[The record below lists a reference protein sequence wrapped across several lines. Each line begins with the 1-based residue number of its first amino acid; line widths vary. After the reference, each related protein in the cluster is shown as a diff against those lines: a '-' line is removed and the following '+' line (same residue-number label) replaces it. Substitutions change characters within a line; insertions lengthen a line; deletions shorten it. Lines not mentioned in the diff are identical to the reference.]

1 MTESIIFYGIPIFL
15 ITMGLLIILTTKNL
29 FKMLLG
35 LATME
40 SGVNIF
46 IIALGYIRSGT
57 APILSEY
64 PKLYER
70 VVDPVPQAL
79 VLTAIVIG
87 IAVIA
92 MGVVIVIRIKEKFG
106 TVNINK
112 IRGMRW

>member
-64 PKLYER
+64 PTLYER

-106 TVNINK
+106 TVDIDK

>member
-1 MTESIIFYGIPIFL
+1 MIEGIIFYGIPIFL

-35 LATME
+35 LSTME

-46 IIALGYIRSGT
+46 IIALGYVKNAT

-64 PKLYER
+64 PNLYER

-87 IAVIA
+87 VAVIT
-92 MGVVIVIRIKEKFG
+92 MGVVIVIRIRDKFG
-106 TVNINK
+106 TVNIDK
-112 IRGMRW
+112 IRGMKW